1 MLGEIIG
8 GIVVLRFGWTN
19 YRDKDREFFTDEY
32 FPTNDSIMSLAIVQA
47 N

>member
-1 MLGEIIG
+1 MGEIIG
-8 GIVVLRFGWTN
+8 GIVGSRFEWTN
-19 YRDKDREFFTDEY
+19 HRDKDCEFFTDEY